1 MIKRNKVAILYVSL
15 CHSLFWN
22 TLKSMINR
30 VHWNQRANRNSLSGS
45 IVKQAV
51 IYSEAVLRRRYQ
63 IKELMEGY
71 VIQLARL

>member
-1 MIKRNKVAILYVSL
+1 
-15 CHSLFWN
+15 
-22 TLKSMINR
+22 MINR